1 MGQIQDHSFYPDN
14 DVDLVVFLAKANRYY
29 EITTQSLA
37 PGVDTVIEVTVGN
50 TTFINDDGK
59 PGTLGSAV
67 SFQSG
72 GSDMDV
78 RVLIRNRG
86 QYGTEMSYQVV
97 VNELVPT
104 STGTPQSSV
113 TPSPTSTP
121 SLTPTP
127 SPTRTPTTT
136 PTPSNTPTRTPTATP
151 LPGDQYEPN
160 NTVPSLIG
168 VGGVQTHTFDPA
180 NDVDRVTFPVK
191 NGRHY
196 QVYSSNLAPG
206 VDTFLTVTMNGQT
219 WQSDDYA
226 PPGSGN
232 LASAVC
238 FSTTVDANPV
248 ATFTNIAGQYGP
260 DKTYNIVVREES
272 ADGAHKRL
280 IELSGR
286 YRRVLVQGFVP
297 GQGTGAY
304 FLIHKGEIVQEFMNR
319 CIHEVPH
326 TGGFCS
332 LRESWW
338 HEPMMADAR
347 VKIRHLGW
355 EGVAMIEYRWDP
367 DTDQFWFIELNA
379 RFWAALHVALY
390 AGVDFPKQLL
400 DLRHGAPVAR
410 ITAFPL
416 GLQVRYTVPFE
427 VGYVM
432 SRWKDKSLPFGQRV
446 RSVVGWF
453 ARFLNPT
460 IRSDLAF
467 PGDRKLYFSA
477 WRTFLWRMFGPGD
490 A

>member
-1 MGQIQDHSFYPDN
+1 MTAQPNHLTTAERSKHHVLVPDAHAIGMIAVIRSLGRAGYTVHACASKPEALGLSSSFASHQVICPAYDDRMFLPWLSTYVAQHGIRTVVPSEGFLLGVRPAFETYAAMMPIPSN
-14 DVDLVVFLAKANRYY
+14 PNLVYG
-29 EITTQSLA
+29 SLSKSA
-37 PGVDTVIEVTVGN
+37 VIARLLETPETAAYLPPTLLWSAGEPLPVADQLEALGLPLFVKGDGADDTV
-50 TTFINDDGK
+50 
-59 PGTLGSAV
+59 A
-67 SFQSG
+67 
-72 GSDMDV
+72 
-78 RVLIRNRG
+78 
-86 QYGTEMSYQVV
+86 
-97 VNELVPT
+97 
-104 STGTPQSSV
+104 
-113 TPSPTSTP
+113 
-121 SLTPTP
+121 
-127 SPTRTPTTT
+127 
-136 PTPSNTPTRTPTATP
+136 
-151 LPGDQYEPN
+151 GD
-160 NTVPSLIG
+160 
-168 VGGVQTHTFDPA
+168 
-180 NDVDRVTFPVK
+180 
-191 NGRHY
+191 
-196 QVYSSNLAPG
+196 
-206 VDTFLTVTMNGQT
+206 
-219 WQSDDYA
+219 
-226 PPGSGN
+226 
-232 LASAVC
+232 
-238 FSTTVDANPV
+238 
-248 ATFTNIAGQYGP
+248 
-260 DKTYNIVVREES
+260 NIVVREES

-477 WRTFLWRMFGPGD
+477 WRTFLSRMFGPGD